1 MFGTVRIWNVGVV
14 IASGNKSVF
23 CCFLDS
29 SQGLLGPIILFG
41 IILTWWG
48 EVVEEKFFFKKKI
61 FIIALK

>member
-14 IASGNKSVF
+14 IASGNKSIF

-29 SQGLLGPIILFG
+29 SQGLLGTIILFG

-48 EVVEEKFFFKKKI
+48 EVVEEKFF
-61 FIIALK
+61 